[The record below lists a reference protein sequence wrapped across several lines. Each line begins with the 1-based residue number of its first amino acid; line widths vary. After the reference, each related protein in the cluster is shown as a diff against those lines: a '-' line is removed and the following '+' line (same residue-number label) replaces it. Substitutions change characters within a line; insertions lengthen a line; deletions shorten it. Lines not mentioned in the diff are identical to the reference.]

1 MESPLGDKQP
11 VEASGWPEDPPWPSG
26 PHSSMQIHDFAQLS
40 ENTYHVY
47 HNVEDLRGEP
57 HAVAIRGED
66 DVHVTEGVYKRP
78 LFLQPTYRY
87 RGPALQGPGVLGMR
101 TWGCPPAGPQPHP
114 LQVGLNGKQGG
125 RCPGRVACLTDGPLP
140 PPLAGTTACPCQSK
154 GLPWKPSLMP
164 LSVSSG

>member
-1 MESPLGDKQP
+1 MAL
-11 VEASGWPEDPPWPSG
+11 W

-78 LFLQPTYRY
+78 LFLQPIYRY
-87 RGPALQGPGVLGMR
+87 RARASPEEGPGVLGMLI
-101 TWGCPPAGPQPHP
+101 WVCSPAVASASPA
-114 LQVGLNGKQGG
+114 VGGAEWNAGVGM
-125 RCPGRVACLTDGPLP
+125 PRVCGLP
-140 PPLAGTTACPCQSK
+140 DELLSPDLAGTTACPCQSK